1 MTTAVTNHTGT
12 DITDF
17 TVEQSSTYRT
27 EIFMEQPLLD
37 ATKDYV
43 VSCSEFAA
51 PLSEEPMLTYR
62 LAVRD
67 LLPFV
72 EGKSEHCQIMR
83 KIRFFRNT
91 DLCCN

>member
-1 MTTAVTNHTGT
+1 MTTAITNHAGT

-27 EIFMEQPLLD
+27 EIFMEEPLLD

-62 LAVRD
+62 LVVR
-67 LLPFV
+67 
-72 EGKSEHCQIMR
+72 GY
-83 KIRFFRNT
+83 
-91 DLCCN
+91 